1 MISVLDAS
9 VALKWQFGDEESTH
23 AAMALMEDYIEGRV
37 ELISPTLFPYEIVS
51 GIHVAI
57 NRKRI
62 VEQDG
67 YRAIGYLR
75 SLGIELRSFD
85 DLVEPTFRLARKYNL
100 SPYDCAYLALADK
113 EGCDFYTGDR
123 KLFQATRPHFP
134 WVKWIGDYSRN
145 RTSLS

>member
-9 VALKWQFGDEESTH
+9 VALKWQFGDEESTN
-23 AAMALMEDYIEGRV
+23 AALALMEDYIEGRT
-37 ELISPTLFPYEIVS
+37 ELISPTLFPYEIIS

-57 NRKRI
+57 TRKRI
-62 VEQDG
+62 GEEDG
-67 YRAIGYLR
+67 YRAIGYLT

-85 DLVEPTFRLARKYNL
+85 DLVEPAFRLARKYNL

-123 KLFQATRPHFP
+123 RFYQAVKPHFR
-134 WVKWIGDYSRN
+134 WVKWIGDYSRE
-145 RTSLS
+145 RTFLS

>member
-9 VALKWQFGDEESTH
+9 VALKWQFGDEESTS
-23 AAMALMEDYIEGRV
+23 AATALMEDYIEGRV
-37 ELISPTLFPYEIVS
+37 ELISPTLFSYEIIS
-51 GIHVAI
+51 GIHVAV
-57 NRKRI
+57 NRNRI
-62 VEQDG
+62 GEKDG

-75 SLGIELRSFD
+75 SLGIELRPFD

-123 KLFQATRPHFP
+123 KLFQAIKVHFS

-145 RTSLS
+145 RTSL